1 MIVTRQVMLPLRSGF
16 QGVARCGPVYA
27 LIHGM
32 TPDGSVIVGRIS
44 DADDQLQAFR
54 WSEATGMVGLGV
66 WQAGGHGLLTD
77 DGSTLAFSGN
87 PNHPAMHRWTEATGF
102 VAIEGLGGPAEVGAL
117 SADGSLIHGYVGEG
131 RGRSPPSTACSV
143 SAANTEAWTWGT
155 LTTRSPM
162 SPSG

>member
-54 WSEATGMVGLGV
+54 WSEATGLVGLGV
-66 WQAGGHGLLTD
+66 WQAGGHGLL
-77 DGSTLAFSGN
+77 
-87 PNHPAMHRWTEATGF
+87 PAVEAIVHARAGYE
-102 VAIEGLGGPAEVGAL
+102 AAREAEQ
-117 SADGSLIHGYVGEG
+117 E
-131 RGRSPPSTACSV
+131 
-143 SAANTEAWTWGT
+143 
-155 LTTRSPM
+155 
-162 SPSG
+162 